1 MKVNFDFNLDELEN
15 LDMADFTVI
24 SSNDLSEAD
33 EKAIMGASCTTCTC
47 CCSCCS
53 V

>member
-1 MKVNFDFNLDELEN
+1 MEFNFDLEAIDNLDI
-15 LDMADFTVI
+15 ADFEVI
-24 SSNDLSEAD
+24 SNNDLSEAD

-53 V
+53 I

>member
-1 MKVNFDFNLDELEN
+1 MNFDFNLDDIKNIDLK
-15 LDMADFTVI
+15 DFEVI

>member
-1 MKVNFDFNLDELEN
+1 MNFDISLEELNEVN
-15 LDMADFTVI
+15 MSDFTVI
-24 SSNDLSEAD
+24 SSEDLSEAD